1 MRGTISKLV
10 DGETEIKMPATIDDP
25 ATIDHIRTLT
35 TEWLDEKKKRALALA
50 AKQANPQH

>member
-1 MRGTISKLV
+1 LRGTIRKLV